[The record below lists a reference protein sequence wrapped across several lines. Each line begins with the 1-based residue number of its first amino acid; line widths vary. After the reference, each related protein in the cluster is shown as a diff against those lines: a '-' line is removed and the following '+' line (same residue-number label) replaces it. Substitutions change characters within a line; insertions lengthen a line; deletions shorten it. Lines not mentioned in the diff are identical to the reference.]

1 MNFLLIQAFFVLSIQ
16 ELTGN
21 KVHVLANTVRAQFV
35 RIVVKEWYH
44 HICLRMEFYGCQ
56 GKNVK
61 ISYAVI
67 HIIFFGGRGGRGG
80 KEASILAFL
89 LSLT

>member
-1 MNFLLIQAFFVLSIQ
+1 M
-16 ELTGN
+16 
-21 KVHVLANTVRAQFV
+21 RAQFV

-44 HICLRMEFYGCQ
+44 HICLRVEFYGCQ

-67 HIIFFGGRGGRGG
+67 HIVFFRGGGG
-80 KEASILAFL
+80 GGEEASILAFSYVNYTVTPL
-89 LSLT
+89 IVYFNGLWALWDSQPGNVIEISR

>member
-1 MNFLLIQAFFVLSIQ
+1 M
-16 ELTGN
+16 
-21 KVHVLANTVRAQFV
+21 RAQFV

-67 HIIFFGGRGGRGG
+67 HIVFFRRGRGEGGGG
-80 KEASILAFL
+80 KEASILAFSYVNCTVTPL
-89 LSLT
+89 IVYFNGLWEL

>member
-1 MNFLLIQAFFVLSIQ
+1 M
-16 ELTGN
+16 
-21 KVHVLANTVRAQFV
+21 HVLANTVRAQFV
-35 RIVVKEWYH
+35 RIVVKEWYY

-67 HIIFFGGRGGRGG
+67 HIVFFRGGGEEGG
-80 KEASILAFL
+80 KEASILAFSNVNCTVTPL
-89 LSLT
+89 IVYFNGLWAL